1 MSCSTVWE
9 GAAALKNHF
18 IADLHLLTQALNRD
32 IERVRS
38 KGEKTFVTSVSG
50 IVALSK

>member
-1 MSCSTVWE
+1 MRGYE
-9 GAAALKNHF
+9 LLDYLGRLNF

-38 KGEKTFVTSVSG
+38 KGKKVFVTSVSD